1 MALWIANEFKT
12 IYFLRQKHSMW
23 ENNTHLLLKNSKLH
37 NDLILSSDYPFP
49 STQKEEI
56 EKFA

>member
-1 MALWIANEFKT
+1 
-12 IYFLRQKHSMW
+12 MW

-37 NDLILSSDYPFP
+37 NDLILPSDYPFP

-56 EKFA
+56 EKFV